1 MEDEDDTPRSD
12 DDLNKLVDFILT
24 SKRRPTTRRE
34 RRRRFKMDETQTG
47 ILENEFQKNPNWT
60 NAKYAE
66 LCELLQ
72 TTKSRIY
79 KWNWDR
85 KKKF

>member
-1 MEDEDDTPRSD
+1 MDDEVDSPTDN
-12 DDLNKLVDFILT
+12 DLNKLVDFILS
-24 SKRRPTTRRE
+24 SKRRPVARRE

-47 ILENEFQKNPNWT
+47 ILENEFQKNPNW
-60 NAKYAE
+60 NNVKYAE
-66 LCELLQ
+66 LCKLLQ

-85 KKKF
+85 KKKL